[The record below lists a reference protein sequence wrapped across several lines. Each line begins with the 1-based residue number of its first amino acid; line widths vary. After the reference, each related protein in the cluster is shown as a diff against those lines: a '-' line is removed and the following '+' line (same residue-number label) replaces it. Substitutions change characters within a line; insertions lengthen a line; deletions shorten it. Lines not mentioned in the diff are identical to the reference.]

1 LQLLSIRYKP
11 IFIRRRI
18 TFIRGHGHLAI
29 HQSYD
34 NKIRRI
40 DEDAKRIL
48 IEMVYPTATHK
59 DIQVNY
65 NYATIHM

>member
-1 LQLLSIRYKP
+1 MQHS
-11 IFIRRRI
+11 
-18 TFIRGHGHLAI
+18 H
-29 HQSYD
+29 D